1 MIPFPEWA
9 PDVADYN
16 TAVASVAAN
25 CFPIA
30 NGYRSLKDWDEKAS
44 LSGGTWEDGNMC
56 AFVTLAPNGTN
67 RYWVV
72 TEDGSGNPKIYYDSG
87 TSIEQA
93 SLTWVPT
100 LVSGVT
106 AHFTPY
112 FHFIV
117 WDDDLLFFGRFDT
130 PQKTSISSPATTTDI
145 GGTPPAARVGARVRQ
160 QLVLGYLYE
169 GSALY
174 KNRLRWSAFGDY
186 EGWTAGTNQSGFE
199 DDAFAGGGGIMDII
213 GGEYG
218 LVFQEKQIVRMNYI
232 GSPSIWEFDVVE
244 DNRGTL
250 GPNMTIKVG
259 PDTYYL
265 AHDGFHVLRDGQR
278 SEPIGA
284 NRVDEYFWDLMEA
297 ASNQPNIIYNWSV
310 AYDLSS
316 HSIWW
321 CVNGATGD
329 TWHYFIYNIKTNR
342 WSEVRRGDTSR
353 TAEKLVT
360 SMVKLPLQG
369 ANDMLKNSVLMATW
383 NGSKV
388 AWYDMSGSDMAA
400 IIQTGTI
407 FDEQYKSYLEQ
418 ARIIADGDWT
428 LKLLTKADS
437 LDDTEVEGAAIS
449 RETEGHFPCDSEARY
464 HRLQFTSASDWTKA
478 SGATVK
484 QSPAGE
490 F

>member
-16 TAVASVAAN
+16 TEVASVAVN
-25 CFPIA
+25 CYPIA
-30 NGYRSLKDWDEKAS
+30 NGYRNLRDWSEKSNA
-44 LSGGTWEDGNMC
+44 SGGTHEDINTGG
-56 AFVTLAPNGTN
+56 FVSLGPSDIN

-72 TEDGSGNPKIYYDSG
+72 TEDGSGNPKIYYDNA
-87 TSIEQA
+87 TSIEQG
-93 SLTWVPT
+93 SLTWVPA
-100 LVSGVT
+100 LVSGV
-106 AHFTPY
+106 ASQFEY
-112 FHFIV
+112 FLFIE
-117 WDDDLLFFGRFDT
+117 WDDDILFFGRFDT

-145 GGTPPAARVGARVRQ
+145 GGTPPAARCGARVRQ

-169 GSALY
+169 SSTLY

-186 EGWTAGTNQSGFE
+186 EGWTAGTNLSGFE
-199 DDAFAGGGGIMDII
+199 DDAFANGGLIMDIV
-213 GGEYG
+213 GGEHG
-218 LVFQEKQIVRMNYI
+218 LVFQQHQIVRMDFI
-232 GSPSIWEFDVVE
+232 GAPNVWEFNTVE
-244 DNRGTL
+244 ENRGAVGTGL
-250 GPNMTIKVG
+250 AVKVG

-265 AHDGFHVLRDGQR
+265 AHDGFHVIRDGQR

-284 NRVDEYFWDLMEA
+284 NRVDEYFWSICDSSSSQIALVEK
-297 ASNQPNIIYNWSV
+297 WSA
-310 AYDLSS
+310 AYDVSS
-316 HSIWW
+316 HSVWW
-321 CVNGATGD
+321 CVTGATAG
-329 TWHYFIYNIKTNR
+329 TWHYFIYNIKADR
-342 WSEVRRGDTSR
+342 WSEVRRGNT
-353 TAEKLVT
+353 TELFEQLVT
-360 SMVKLPLQG
+360 SAVKQPVQG
-369 ANDMLKNSVLMATW
+369 DNAMLKDSIVMLTW
-383 NGSKV
+383 SGTKV

-407 FDEQYKSYLEQ
+407 FDEQYKSYLEE

-437 LDDTEVEGAAIS
+437 LDDTEVEGSAIS